1 MNPAAVNSV
10 TSGSIV
16 TQAASNMQV
25 RRLNQEDLVAAG
37 KAMDRGEEANG
48 VQFWLVLSAP
58 SSSSLIGFRLV
69 PNFDRMASIQSIPE
83 SDTQE
88 YRRNLER
95 LDQVLV
101 NIKKYI
107 HFAFAALKKG
117 EVVERLFKMVS

>member
-1 MNPAAVNSV
+1 
-10 TSGSIV
+10 
-16 TQAASNMQV
+16 
-25 RRLNQEDLVAAG
+25 
-37 KAMDRGEEANG
+37 MDRGEEADG

-58 SSSSLIGFRLV
+58 SSSSLIGSRLV

-83 SDTQE
+83 SDIGE

-101 NIKKYI
+101 NIEKYI